1 MMLPFTVWEAM
12 SVLGVVFALFAGHFL
27 LIAGAFYGGFWFL
40 GRDRLRARRIQQQ
53 PRRAARPLRELLFSL
68 LSIALFS
75 VMLLGLW
82 ALDRFELTA
91 LYWQVSEYGWSWFLV
106 SIAVMA
112 LVHDSYYY
120 WAHRF
125 MHHPRV
131 FRRVHKLHHGFHN
144 TTPFASYAFHP
155 LEAIIEVAWI
165 LPLALLMPIHPAALA
180 CYVVFLTVL
189 NVISHLGYETYPSW
203 VARWFITSTHH
214 NLHHTRG
221 RGHFMLYFNIWDRL
235 MGTNAEDYE
244 ALVEEINQRAGRAR
258 TSREDGRAAAG
269 AGLLPG
275 AAAARLQ

>member
-1 MMLPFTVWEAM
+1 MMLPFTGSELLM
-12 SVLGVVFALFAGHFL
+12 VLGVVFALFLGHFL
-27 LIAGAFYGGFWFL
+27 LIAGAFYGGFWL
-40 GRDRLRARRIQQQ
+40 WGKDRLAARRIQQQ
-53 PRRAARPLRELLFSL
+53 PLRAARPLRELLFSV

-82 ALDRFELTA
+82 MLDRFDLTA
-91 LYWQVSEYGWSWFLV
+91 VYWQVSEYGWGWFLL
-106 SIAVMA
+106 SIVIMA

-144 TTPFASYAFHP
+144 PTPFASYAFHP

-165 LPLALLMPIHPAALA
+165 LPLALLMPIHPGALA

-235 MGTNAEDYE
+235 MGTNAHDYE
-244 ALVEEINQRAGRAR
+244 ALVEESSQRARLA
-258 TSREDGRAAAG
+258 RAARKARRSKAG
-269 AGLLPG
+269 PGLLPV
-275 AAAARLQ
+275 AAAAQLQ

>member
-1 MMLPFTVWEAM
+1 MMLPFTGSELLI
-12 SVLGVVFALFAGHFL
+12 VLGVVFALFLGHFL
-27 LIAGAFYGGFWFL
+27 LIAGAFYGGFWL
-40 GRDRLRARRIQQQ
+40 WGKDRLAARRIQQQ
-53 PRRAARPLRELLFSL
+53 PLRAARPLRELLFSV

-82 ALDRFELTA
+82 MLDRFDLTA
-91 LYWQVSEYGWSWFLV
+91 VYWQVSEYGWGWFLL
-106 SIAVMA
+106 SIVIMA

-144 TTPFASYAFHP
+144 PTPFASYAFHP

-165 LPLALLMPIHPAALA
+165 LPLALLMPIHPGALA

-235 MGTNAEDYE
+235 MGTNAHDYE
-244 ALVEEINQRAGRAR
+244 ALVEESSQRARLA
-258 TSREDGRAAAG
+258 RAARKARRSKAG
-269 AGLLPG
+269 PGLLPV
-275 AAAARLQ
+275 AAAAQLQ

>member
-1 MMLPFTVWEAM
+1 MMLPFTGWEVLG
-12 SVLGVVFALFAGHFL
+12 VLGVVFALFLGHFL
-27 LIAGAFYGGFWFL
+27 VIAGAFYGGFWL
-40 GRDRLRARRIQQQ
+40 WGSDRLSARRIQQQ
-53 PRRAARPLRELLFSL
+53 PLRAARPLRELAFSV

-91 LYWQVSEYGWSWFLV
+91 VYWQVSQFGWIWFLL
-106 SIAVMA
+106 SIVVMA

-131 FRRVHKLHHGFHN
+131 FRRVHKLHHSFHN
-144 TTPFASYAFHP
+144 PTPFASYAFHP

-165 LPLALLMPIHPAALA
+165 LPLALVMPIHPAALA

-235 MGTNAEDYE
+235 MGTNAHDYE
-244 ALVEEINQRAGRAR
+244 ALVEEINQRAQRQ
-258 TSREDGRAAAG
+258 RAALKEGRSALGSDLLQG
-269 AGLLPG
+269 AGPLP
-275 AAAARLQ
+275 LP

>member
-1 MMLPFTVWEAM
+1 MMLPFTGWEVLG
-12 SVLGVVFALFAGHFL
+12 VLGVVFALFLGHFL
-27 LIAGAFYGGFWFL
+27 VIAGAFYGGFWL
-40 GRDRLRARRIQQQ
+40 WGRDRLQARRIQQQ
-53 PRRAARPLRELLFSL
+53 PLRAALPLRELAFSV

-82 ALDRFELTA
+82 MLDRFDLTA
-91 LYWQVSEYGWSWFLV
+91 IYWQVEAYGGVWFLL
-106 SIAVMA
+106 SIVVMA

-131 FRRVHKLHHGFHN
+131 FRRVHKLHHSFHN
-144 TTPFASYAFHP
+144 PTPFASYAFHP

-165 LPLALLMPIHPAALA
+165 LPLALVMPIHPAALA

-235 MGTNAEDYE
+235 MGTNAHDYE
-244 ALVEEINQRAGRAR
+244 ALLEEIDARAKRAR
-258 TSREDGRAAAG
+258 AERKVHDTAAEVGFLQG
-269 AGLLPG
+269 AS
-275 AAAARLQ
+275 AVRLQ